1 MKTGKTQR
9 LVTIALLS
17 AIAII
22 LLQFLHFPLLPA
34 APYLEYDAMD
44 IPILIGGFMF
54 GPLAGMAITFLT
66 ALIQGITVSA
76 ASGIYG
82 ILMHFIATSTFVLTA
97 SSIYRRKKT
106 ASRLIVG
113 LIFGT
118 IAMTLIMIP
127 ANLVVTPLFLGYPVS
142 AVVPLILPVIIPF
155 NLLKAGINSLITF
168 LLYLPLSK
176 MKITQR

>member
-54 GPLAGMAITFLT
+54 GPARGYGDHIFNGIDPRDHSQRCQRYLRYID
-66 ALIQGITVSA
+66 ALYCNEHICA
-76 ASGIYG
+76 YG
-82 ILMHFIATSTFVLTA
+82 IIDLPQKENCFKTYCWIDFRYTCDDIDHDPCEFSGNASILGLSCFGSRAVDLT
-97 SSIYRRKKT
+97 
-106 ASRLIVG
+106 
-113 LIFGT
+113 
-118 IAMTLIMIP
+118 
-127 ANLVVTPLFLGYPVS
+127 GYHTV
-142 AVVPLILPVIIPF
+142 
-155 NLLKAGINSLITF
+155 
-168 LLYLPLSK
+168 
-176 MKITQR
+176 